1 MGRYALSQRHRAQSA
16 DIISLHGVGILAS
29 QSPQNRTISKTNE
42 AARIAAAVA
51 ALKRGEVIVFPT
63 ETLYGLG
70 ADALNEAA
78 VERVFRLKGRKPD
91 TPIPVLVANEAML
104 SQLVDAIPPLARQ
117 LMQRF
122 WPGPLTLVLMAR
134 ANVPKPLINDTGGIG
149 VRISSQ
155 PVATQLVQALGRPLT
170 ATSANP
176 SGKNPARTLLEAQIY
191 FTRKLNIFID
201 GGILTSS
208 TGSTVAEVQGE
219 RLRIIRAG
227 DVTAAALEQVLGKG
241 NVI

>member
-1 MGRYALSQRHRAQSA
+1 MS
-16 DIISLHGVGILAS
+16 
-29 QSPQNRTISKTNE
+29 E
-42 AARIAAAVA
+42 ATETSIAAAVA

-78 VERVFRLKGRKPD
+78 VETVFRLKGREPY
-91 TPIPVLVANEAML
+91 TPIPVLVANQAML
-104 SQLVDAIPPLARQ
+104 GQLVDAVPPLARL

-122 WPGPLTLVLMAR
+122 WPGPLTLVLRAR
-134 ANVPKPLINDTGGIG
+134 ANIPRPLINDAGGIG

-155 PVATQLVQALGRPLT
+155 PIATQLVQGLGRPLT

-176 SGKNPARTLLEAQIY
+176 SGKNPARTLREAQIY
-191 FTRKLNIFID
+191 FTGTVNIFID
-201 GGILTSS
+201 GGALTSD

-227 DVTAAALEQVLGKG
+227 DITVAALEQVLGKG
-241 NVI
+241 NIMR